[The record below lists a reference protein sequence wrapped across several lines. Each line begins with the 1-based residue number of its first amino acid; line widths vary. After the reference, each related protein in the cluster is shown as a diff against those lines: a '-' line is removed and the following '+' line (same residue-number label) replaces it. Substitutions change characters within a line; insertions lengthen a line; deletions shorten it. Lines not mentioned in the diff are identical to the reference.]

1 MTSTLCTL
9 WIEHLN
15 RACHLLDDPGNV
27 TLGFI
32 AGWQWLL
39 MPNFCLPSV
48 LVEYGLG
55 VLFSFLFF
63 CSWRHKH
70 THTGRQTDIA
80 TYMLGIG
87 VNSVNIFITYHCLKH
102 MIYLRRFF
110 KNYILIQKG

>member
-32 AGWQWLL
+32 SGWQRLL
-39 MPNFCLPSV
+39 MPHFCLPSV

-63 CSWRHKH
+63 CSWRFNDSIEMQPEAQ
-70 THTGRQTDIA
+70 THTYRQTDR
-80 TYMLGIG
+80 
-87 VNSVNIFITYHCLKH
+87 HCNLYAGH
-102 MIYLRRFF
+102 RGEFSE
-110 KNYILIQKG
+110 YI